1 MWRIVLPV
9 LVWVVYFG
17 HSQAQEGVGLSL
29 HTVREGETLSSIAA
43 SIGTTADVLQRINAL
58 PTDSLTTGQRL
69 LVPLRHAAIEHRVQP
84 GDTLYGI
91 ATTYG
96 IEAADI
102 AALNDMDINDFIYVD
117 QLLRLRVTVA
127 GSQTINPFTFVHS
140 VQPGETLSQIAVRY
154 NVPFEQ
160 LVLINEVEDPS
171 LLYVGTELRIPG
183 WEILLAP
190 FGLPSRVDAIDLRP
204 TPLHEGETA
213 RLWIQTNKAADV
225 SVIFLGRKLPVHTL
239 EGGREHY
246 VLLSVP
252 VFTEAAL
259 EQFEVT
265 VVTREENEKQSF
277 PLQAQLLS
285 SFYGQEEI
293 VLLPDRLDLLDEN
306 VETAEEE
313 RIKSIM
319 SIVRPWRSFGGGM
332 IPPAGGLVIS
342 EFGTRRSFNG
352 GPYDRFH
359 SGTDYAAPAGAPI
372 YATAPGLVVLAER
385 MAVRGLATIID
396 HGWGVY
402 TGYWHQESHTVSVGQ
417 TVQAG
422 QIIGSIGNSGRV
434 SGVHLHWEL
443 WVNGVPVDPT
453 QWLEVVFP

>member
-1 MWRIVLPV
+1 MWRVVLPFF
-9 LVWVVYFG
+9 VWAFCFG
-17 HSQAQEGVGLSL
+17 YSQAQEGVGLSL

-43 SIGTTADVLQRINAL
+43 NIGTTADVIQRINAL
-58 PTDSLTTGQRL
+58 PTESLGVGQRL
-69 LVPLRHAAIEHRVQP
+69 LVPLIHTAIEHRVQP

-91 ATTYG
+91 AATYG
-96 IEAADI
+96 IDAAEI
-102 AALNDMDINDFIYVD
+102 AALNDIDINDFIYVG
-117 QLLRLRVTVA
+117 QLLRLRVSAA
-127 GSQTINPFTFVHS
+127 GSQTVNPFNLVHS

-213 RLWIQTNKAADV
+213 RLRIQTNKEADV
-225 SVIFLGRKLPVHTL
+225 SVIFLRKKLPVHTL

-252 VFTEAAL
+252 VFTDPAL

-265 VVTREENEKQSF
+265 IVTREENEKQSF
-277 PLQAQLLS
+277 QLQAQLLS
-285 SFYGQEEI
+285 SNYGDEEI

-313 RIKSIM
+313 RIRSVM

-332 IPPAGGLVIS
+332 IPPAEGLVIS

-359 SGTDYAAPAGAPI
+359 SGADYAAPRGAPI
-372 YATAPGLVVLAER
+372 YATAPGVVVLAER

-402 TGYWHQESHTVSVGQ
+402 TGYWHQESLTVSVGQ
-417 TVQAG
+417 TVHAG
-422 QIIGSIGNSGRV
+422 QIIGSIGNTGRV

-453 QWLEVVFP
+453 QWLEDVFP